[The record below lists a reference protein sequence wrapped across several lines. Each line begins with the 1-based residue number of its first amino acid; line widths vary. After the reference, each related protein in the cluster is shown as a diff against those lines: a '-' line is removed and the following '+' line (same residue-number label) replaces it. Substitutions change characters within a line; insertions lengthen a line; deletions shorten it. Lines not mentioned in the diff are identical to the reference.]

1 MTERGL
7 LTDSVTVLRAR
18 GRRLTKAITS
28 DGRID
33 DYNSA
38 RVFDLFAVPVD
49 GLDKHLKLLGALS
62 NRSDC
67 CVVRGAIADPA
78 NTRGVRRLVH
88 ADSETGDQPTLI
100 DVPRRWLALDV
111 DDLERPATIAASDLT
126 SCAAVALRAL
136 PLPFQGA
143 ACIAQAT
150 AGHGIKPGIRMRL
163 WFWLGRATTGIE
175 LRRWLRGVPVDH
187 SVFRAAQPVYT
198 ATPVFCAGATDP
210 LGERTVLLPGAMDV
224 VRVPSSST
232 LMTPPRRPVME
243 MTVNGSGISRYG
255 FAALCAATARVM
267 RAADG
272 ARHPT
277 LLAEATG
284 LSALVSRNH
293 LTAKAVADAL
303 CGAAGRAGLP
313 EQEAADVIAWALA
326 RLSGQPAGATP

>member
-1 MTERGL
+1 MTGRGL

-18 GRRLTKAITS
+18 GRRLAKAIRS
-28 DGRID
+28 DYTID
-33 DYNSA
+33 DYDSA
-38 RVFDLFAVPVD
+38 RLFDLFAVPVD
-49 GLDKHLKLLGALS
+49 GLDKHLKLLDALS

-88 ADSETGDQPTLI
+88 PDNETGDEPTLI
-100 DVPRRWLALDV
+100 DAPRRWLALDL
-111 DDLERPATIAASDLT
+111 DGLERPAIIAASDLA
-126 SCAAVALRAL
+126 SCAAIAIRAL
-136 PLPFQGA
+136 PIQFQDV

-175 LRRWLRGVPVDH
+175 LRRWLRGAPVDH
-187 SVFRAAQPVYT
+187 SVFGPGQMIYT
-198 ATPVFCAGATDP
+198 ATPVFHAGAQDP
-210 LGERTVLLPGAMDV
+210 LGERIVVLHGANEV
-224 VRVPSSST
+224 VPVPSSST
-232 LMTPPRRPVME
+232 LMTPPRRPIME
-243 MTVNGSGISRYG
+243 MTVNGGGISRYG
-255 FAALCAATARVM
+255 FAALCAATARVT

-284 LSALVSRNH
+284 LADLVSRNH

-326 RLSGQPAGATP
+326 RLSGQRAGATS